1 MTIKIMKR
9 NIEILA
15 AAAMLALG
23 MAVFAYA
30 EGSFRFFGPLRR
42 VVSPNGDHKNDTA
55 VFCFD
60 NPEQSAVSGS
70 IYSLLGSH
78 VADFGPE
85 QRLPAVSGCPAATI
99 GGTNF
104 MTWDGK
110 ASGTTV
116 RSGVYIY
123 KVRAEET
130 TFTGSILVVR

>member
-1 MTIKIMKR
+1 MTIVKR
-9 NIEILA
+9 NFETLVA
-15 AAAMLALG
+15 AAFLLLAVI
-23 MAVFAYA
+23 VFAYA

-42 VVSPNGDHKNDTA
+42 VISPNGDQKNDIA
-55 VFCFD
+55 YFCFD

-70 IYSLLGSH
+70 IYSLLGAH

-85 QRLPAVSGCPAATI
+85 QRAASPCPAATFNT
-99 GGTNF
+99 TNF

-110 ASGTTV
+110 AIGTTV